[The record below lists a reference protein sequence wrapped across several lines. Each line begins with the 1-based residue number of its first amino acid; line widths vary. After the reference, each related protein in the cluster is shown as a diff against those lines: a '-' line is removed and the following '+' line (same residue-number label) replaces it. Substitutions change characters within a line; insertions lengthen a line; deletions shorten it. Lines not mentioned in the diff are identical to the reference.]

1 MLSSSSQSS
10 HFSLFNRLLFY
21 SFFLLSITLPWS
33 LAAMQIALVSTS
45 LAAILML
52 VIEKRNFSL
61 RHPFFLILGVYVFL
75 RVLSAALSPDPS
87 TSFNALYHTDWV
99 IFPVVFLTAAPLS
112 VSQTQKVLK
121 GLLISAA
128 VVAIYGIYQFAV
140 GLDIFGHHLTPY
152 NGWYRAVGGYNFYL
166 TFAGNQLMALGMA
179 FAFLLLPGKE
189 KTVSRLYGLIAIIL
203 FVSILGTFARS
214 AWLGFLVMIPL
225 GILLMKPRWFIFVI
239 PGIIVGGALAIW
251 LIPALQTRFLSIF
264 DVAQNETRIT
274 IWKTTWEMIK
284 AHPVWGVGPGLYKP
298 NFLIY
303 KVPGYYDTYAH
314 AHNDYLN
321 MAANSGLMG
330 FLSWLAVWGTWF
342 YYSFRTLRLK
352 SLSVGEQRILLGG
365 LLGLTGIFI
374 AAFFQCYYTDLE
386 NNIFWWFL
394 AVLNLQIIL
403 KHTGM
408 PTSPIG
414 RK

>member
-10 HFSLFNRLLFY
+10 HFSTLSRFY
-21 SFFLLSITLPWS
+21 YYFFFLLCITLPWS
-33 LAAMQIALVSTS
+33 LAAMQIALVITALITIFILITHKKS
-45 LAAILML
+45 LP
-52 VIEKRNFSL
+52 L
-61 RHPFFLILGVYVFL
+61 RHPFFLILGVYILL
-75 RVLSAALSPDPS
+75 RVLSVAFSPDPS

-99 IFPVVFLTAAPLS
+99 ILPVVFLAAIPLS
-112 VSQTQKVLK
+112 GKQQEHALN

-128 VVAIYGIYQFAV
+128 VAGVYGIIQFVV
-140 GLDIFGHHLTPY
+140 GRDIFGHHLTPY
-152 NGWYRAVGGYNFYL
+152 NEWFRAVGGYNFYL

-179 FAFLLLPGKE
+179 IAFLLLPGKNR
-189 KTVSRLYGLIAIIL
+189 TVNRLYGFISVIL

-214 AWLGFLVMIPL
+214 AWLGFLVMVPL
-225 GILLMKPRWFIFVI
+225 GILLIKPRWLIFVI
-239 PGIIVGGALAIW
+239 PGIIIGGALAIW

-330 FLSWLAVWGTWF
+330 LMSWLAVWGSWF
-342 YYSFRTLRLK
+342 YYSFRTFRLK
-352 SLSVGEQRILLGG
+352 ALSVAEKRILLGSI
-365 LLGLTGIFI
+365 LGLTGIFI

-394 AVLNLQIIL
+394 AVLNLQIIIRHSG
-403 KHTGM
+403 KAT
-408 PTSPIG
+408 PVAE
-414 RK
+414 